1 MKLED
6 YIEQVIGEYKD
17 SVRTKKATAV
27 SLGFLPTRD
36 IVPLLGLSTLA
47 GARLPLERMIKA
59 GFVER
64 KHINPVRFAFRL
76 SPRFKSWAKAAEE
89 ARRLQIPSVPAG
101 WVSLTNYA
109 RKNKRTVRGIQ
120 YRIDDAKLP
129 FKVIR
134 NPRPVKHYRA
144 ADLDRILRKRT

>member
-17 SVRTKKATAV
+17 SVRTKKATAA

-47 GARLPLERMIKA
+47 GARLPLERMMKA

-64 KHINPVRFAFRL
+64 KYINPVRFAFRL

-89 ARRLQIPSVPAG
+89 ARRLLIPSVPTG
-101 WVSLTNYA
+101 WVSLSSYA

-120 YRIDDAKLP
+120 YRVVDAKLP

-144 ADLDRILRKRT
+144 ADLDRLLRKRT

>member
-17 SVRTKKATAV
+17 SVRTKKATAA

-36 IVPLLGLSTLA
+36 IVPLLGLSTLS
-47 GARLPLERMIKA
+47 GARLPLQRMIKA

-76 SPRFKSWAKAAEE
+76 SPSTLHPSTFN
-89 ARRLQIPSVPAG
+89 LQPSTFTLHPSPFNLHPSTFTIVVHPNHIP
-101 WVSLTNYA
+101 
-109 RKNKRTVRGIQ
+109 
-120 YRIDDAKLP
+120 
-129 FKVIR
+129 
-134 NPRPVKHYRA
+134 NPNPNLY
-144 ADLDRILRKRT
+144 L

>member
-17 SVRTKKATAV
+17 SVRTKKACAA

-36 IVPLLGLSTLA
+36 IVPLLGLKTLA
-47 GARLPLERMIKA
+47 GARLPLERMMNA

-64 KHINPVRFAFRL
+64 KQINPVRFSFRL

-89 ARRLQIPSVPAG
+89 ARRLEIPTIPAG

-120 YRIDDAKLP
+120 YRIDDARLP

-134 NPRPVKHYRA
+134 TPRPVKHYRA